1 MTTEDMKRVV
11 TAFVNTVRLPTN
23 YYKVSISETN
33 TTMEIQLIDDNAL
46 YYDIVVDS
54 SSIHILYN
62 TEYEQEA
69 LYTETFTTSV
79 RLFYLLSTIY
89 YMAVAE
95 KIDMA
100 FLDFLSILLEED
112 INDWQSLV
120 AALADNLKLQAERQD
135 DIVILQGKKLSMDL
149 DVIEYDDMKYKVDSD
164 SFSSVIEMFFNIVEY
179 AAILVNRQDNLFSD
193 YQTDNIGNEDSDT
206 QNENNSNNGN
216 KSNSHETSDEKSSN
230 ESENPSPEAEDNNMP
245 SGAVAP
251 DEEGL

>member
-46 YYDIVVDS
+46 YYDIVVDN

-69 LYTETFTTSV
+69 LYTETLTTSV

-95 KIDMA
+95 KIDMT

-120 AALADNLKLQAERQD
+120 VALADNLKLQSEQQD
-135 DIVILQGKKLSMDL
+135 DVVILQGKELSMDL
-149 DVIEYDDMKYKVDSD
+149 NVIEYDSMRYKVDSD
-164 SFSSVIEMFFNIVEY
+164 SFSSIIEMFFNIVEY
-179 AAILVNRQDNLFSD
+179 AAILVNRQDDLFSD
-193 YQTDNIGNEDSDT
+193 YQTEDPN
-206 QNENNSNNGN
+206 NENNNSQDEDSNKDKDNVDDVPDKESSN
-216 KSNSHETSDEKSSN
+216 KSESTLPKDNS
-230 ESENPSPEAEDNNMP
+230 MP
-245 SGAVAP
+245 PGAVAP